1 MYNKISKISIM
12 RGKNHVKQDV
22 IIKIKGV
29 VLHRMGSGFGILE
42 FKINQFI
49 I

>member
-1 MYNKISKISIM
+1 MTG
-12 RGKNHVKQDV
+12 RNHDKQDV